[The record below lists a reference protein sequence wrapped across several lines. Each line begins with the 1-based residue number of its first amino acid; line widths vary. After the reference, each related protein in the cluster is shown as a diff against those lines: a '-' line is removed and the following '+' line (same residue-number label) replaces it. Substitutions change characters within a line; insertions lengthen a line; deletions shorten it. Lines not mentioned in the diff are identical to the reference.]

1 MQIGKVRSKATKR
14 TLSELSKAFLVEQDI
29 AALGTTTFNF
39 IAVRAQYNQWSRGA
53 GITI

>member
-1 MQIGKVRSKATKR
+1 MKGRSKPNEFC
-14 TLSELSKAFLVEQDI
+14 LSELSNAFLVEQDI

-39 IAVRAQYNQWSRGA
+39 IAVCGQYNQWGRGA